1 MDKELNLKFREVV
14 VTNAQV
20 KALVATDV
28 EIVEAPGAGKVHVLL
43 AAQLTNRFGTAA
55 FAWANTDH
63 GITVG
68 NASFDSDA
76 ESQAFIEAA
85 SRNSVELRVPA
96 GSTPLTENTAI
107 KLTASGT
114 GEPATG
120 DGDLVVRV
128 LYATVEVTEA

>member
-14 VTNAQV
+14 VSNAQV

-28 EIVEAPGAGKVHVLL
+28 EIVEAPGTGKVHVLL

-55 FAWANTDH
+55 FTWANSDH

-76 ESQAFIEAA
+76 EAQAFIEAG
-85 SRNSVELRVPA
+85 SRNSVELRVPG
-96 GSTPLTENTAI
+96 GSTPLTENAAI
-107 KLTASGT
+107 NLTASGT
-114 GEPATG
+114 GEPAAG

-128 LYATVEVTEA
+128 LYATVEVTQA